1 VALPALVWVG
11 LMMIAASRTTEGDV
25 LLGANNWVGL
35 VMIAAGSLTFGV
47 VGFRLIVSPTK

>member
-1 VALPALVWVG
+1 
-11 LMMIAASRTTEGDV
+11 V

-47 VGFRLIVSPTK
+47 VGFRLIVAPTK